1 MKRILALL
9 LSLLLLVPVLT
20 ACGGGGLQDG
30 YYTAQAAEF
39 SHGWKEYITIMV
51 KGGSIV
57 SVEYNAENASGF
69 IKSWDN
75 AYMQTMLHSNGTYPN
90 EYTRYYAN
98 QLLEGQGE
106 GSIDAL
112 SGASSSHGSFQLL
125 AKAVLEQARLGD
137 SSIVFVDTDA
147 HEPVSTPI
155 SSYDKSAGSLQRGSR
170 RSFMGVCPPQG
181 KRQFQAEARPSSGRI
196 SPPLRPGTCGTCAH
210 RPRCPRGP

>member
-9 LSLLLLVPVLT
+9 LSLLLLVPALT

-30 YYTAQAAEF
+30 YYTAQASEF

-137 SSIVFVDTDA
+137 SSIVFVDTAA
-147 HEPVSTPI
+147 H
-155 SSYDKSAGSLQRGSR
+155 
-170 RSFMGVCPPQG
+170 
-181 KRQFQAEARPSSGRI
+181 
-196 SPPLRPGTCGTCAH
+196 
-210 RPRCPRGP
+210 

>member
-9 LSLLLLVPVLT
+9 LSLLLLVPALT

-75 AYMQTMLHSNGTYPN
+75 AYMQNMLHSNGTYPN

-137 SSIVFVDTDA
+137 SSIVFVDTAA
-147 HEPVSTPI
+147 H
-155 SSYDKSAGSLQRGSR
+155 
-170 RSFMGVCPPQG
+170 
-181 KRQFQAEARPSSGRI
+181 
-196 SPPLRPGTCGTCAH
+196 
-210 RPRCPRGP
+210 

>member
-9 LSLLLLVPVLT
+9 LSLLLLVPALT

-90 EYTRYYAN
+90 EYTRYYAG

-106 GSIDAL
+106 TQIDAL
-112 SGASSSHGSFQLL
+112 SGATSSHGSFQKLQ
-125 AKAVLEQARLGD
+125 AAVIEQAMQGD
-137 SSIVFVDTDA
+137 SSIAIVDTA
-147 HEPVSTPI
+147 H
-155 SSYDKSAGSLQRGSR
+155 
-170 RSFMGVCPPQG
+170 
-181 KRQFQAEARPSSGRI
+181 
-196 SPPLRPGTCGTCAH
+196 
-210 RPRCPRGP
+210 